1 MKRLAALLALVPL
14 AAACGASVDESAPKP
29 PTNEASAVF
38 LARTAGAA
46 GPVTGYDA
54 ASLGRRFELPG
65 GIRAADGSAYYA
77 MGPGELRRFSPNT
90 GVELQS
96 YPVERDWK
104 LAGVSATGRWVALT
118 RGQTEVLVLDTESG
132 ATAHEL
138 SLRGRFLVE
147 TVSADGDFL
156 FLQQNYVDGS
166 YAVRGYDL
174 AAGQML
180 PGSLATKGNT
190 VLMEGVAA
198 QTVASPDGRWLLTL
212 YVDTKKNR
220 AFVHALNL
228 IDRIPLCIEMPPC
241 KQRCT
246 VAQLRRWALALAPDG
261 RTLFAANPDVG
272 RIAEIHLPTA
282 KLIYQARFKPNP
294 GAFET
299 RAAVAPQGD
308 RLVFTNGEAVWS
320 YDTHRGFAEQ
330 LRTAGGPVADLGIS
344 PDGNRLFLARP
355 GAAPLAFE
363 L

>member
-14 AAACGASVDESAPKP
+14 AAACGASVDESAPN
-29 PTNEASAVF
+29 PTEKNVVF

-46 GPVTGYDA
+46 GPLTGYD

-77 MGPGELRRFSPNT
+77 MAPGELRRFSPNT
-90 GVELQS
+90 GVEQRS
-96 YPVERDWK
+96 YPVESGWK

-118 RGQTEVLVLDTESG
+118 RGRTDVLVLNAESG

-138 SLRGRFLVE
+138 SLRGNFLVE

-156 FLQQNYVDGS
+156 FLQENYVDGS

-180 PGSLATKGNT
+180 PGSLATKGET

-198 QTVASPDGRWLLTL
+198 GTVASPDGRWLLTL
-212 YVDTKKNR
+212 YVDTEKHK

-228 IDRIPLCIEMPPC
+228 IDRIPLCIDMPPC
-241 KQRCT
+241 VDCT

-272 RIAEIHLPTA
+272 RVAEIHLPTA
-282 KLIYQARFKPNP
+282 KLVYQSRFAPNP
-294 GAFET
+294 GEFDT
-299 RAAVAPQGD
+299 RAAVAPDGG
-308 RLVFTNGEAVWS
+308 RLVFTNGDAVWS
-320 YDTHRGFAEQ
+320 YDTHRGWAEK
-330 LRTAGGPVADLGIS
+330 LRTGVGPIADLGIS
-344 PDGNRLFLARP
+344 RDGSKLFLARLGTTP
-355 GAAPLAFE
+355 VALA
-363 L
+363 LQG

>member
-1 MKRLAALLALVPL
+1 MKRLAVLLVLVPV
-14 AAACGASVDESAPKP
+14 AAACGATAQETAPKP
-29 PTNEASAVF
+29 PANKAVF
-38 LARTAGAA
+38 LVRTAGAA

-77 MGPGELRRFSPNT
+77 MGAGELRRYSPNT

-96 YPVERDWK
+96 YPVDGAWK

-118 RGQTEVLVLDTESG
+118 RGRTQVLVLDTESG
-132 ATAHEL
+132 TTAHRI
-138 SLRGRFLVE
+138 SLRGNFLVE

-156 FLQQNYVDGS
+156 FLQQNFVNGS

-180 PGSLATKGNT
+180 PGSLATKGAT

-198 QTVASPDGRWLLTL
+198 GTVASPDGRWLLTL

-241 KQRCT
+241 RKNCT

-261 RTLFAANPDVG
+261 RTLFVANPNLGQV
-272 RIAEIHLPTA
+272 AEIHLPTA
-282 KLIYQARFKPNP
+282 KLLYQARFSPSP

-299 RAAVAPQGD
+299 RAVVTPDGA
-308 RLVFTNGEAVWS
+308 RLLFTNGEAVWT
-320 YDTHRGFAEQ
+320 YDTHRGYAER
-330 LRTAGGPVADLGIS
+330 LSTDGGQVADLGIS
-344 PDGNRLFLARP
+344 ADSSKLYLARL
-355 GAAPLAFE
+355 GAAPVAVKL
-363 L
+363 

>member
-1 MKRLAALLALVPL
+1 MKRLAVLLALVPI
-14 AAACGASVDESAPKP
+14 AAACGATVEESAPKP
-29 PTNEASAVF
+29 PADTAVF

-65 GIRAADGSAYYA
+65 GIRAADGSAYFA
-77 MGPGELRRFSPNT
+77 MGAGELRRFSPNT

-96 YPVERDWK
+96 YAVDGAWK
-104 LAGVSATGRWVALT
+104 LSGVSATGRWAALT
-118 RGQTEVLVLDTESG
+118 RGKTEVLVFDTESG
-132 ATAHEL
+132 ATAHRL
-138 SLRGRFLVE
+138 TLRGNFLVE
-147 TVSADGDFL
+147 TVSADGTFL
-156 FLQQNYVDGS
+156 FLQQNFVNGS

-174 AAGQML
+174 SAGQML
-180 PGSLATKGNT
+180 PGSLATKGAT

-212 YVDTKKNR
+212 YVDTKKNH

-241 KQRCT
+241 RRCT

-272 RIAEIHLPTA
+272 RIAEIHLPT
-282 KLIYQARFKPNP
+282 KRLIYQARFSPSP

-299 RAAVAPQGD
+299 RAAVAPNGG

-320 YDTHRGFAEQ
+320 YDTHRGYAEK
-330 LRTAGGPVADLGIS
+330 LRVDGNQFADLGIS
-344 PDGNRLFLARP
+344 SDSRKLYLARL
-355 GAAPLAFE
+355 GAAPVALE